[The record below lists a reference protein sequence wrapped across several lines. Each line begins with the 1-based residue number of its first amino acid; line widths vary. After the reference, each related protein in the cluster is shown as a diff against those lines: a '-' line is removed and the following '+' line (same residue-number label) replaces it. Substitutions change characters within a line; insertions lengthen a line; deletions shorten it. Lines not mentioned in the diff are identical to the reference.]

1 MSNPQRARAAPPSGG
16 QQRHGSAPPSGGQQP
31 PSSGR
36 QPPSGG
42 QQRHGSAPPS
52 SGWVTR
58 NWKRAALGVLALFVV
73 ISVGRSVLPALGIKA
88 PGGGGPAGNPTGKS
102 TQAKGLPKPAATLGG
117 VQVLGGGGPLI
128 TLNPGLVRP
137 STPVTVTGSGFDA
150 GAKVDVLL
158 GAASGSKSNKAT
170 PVATATA
177 GKDGSI
183 AATFKFP
190 TQATAVGTTQEITAQ
205 QRGGNKVAKAEAA
218 MTGGAAGEAKLSAVV
233 GKPGDTVSLSVS
245 GFAPGEDLNVYWGR
259 ISGPPSAT
267 LKADSSGSLSKA
279 PIRVGVGAVGTTS
292 LVIVGGKSGAAA
304 SLPFQILR
312 LYPSVAMKP
321 YAVKAAQ
328 PIGFAGKG
336 FDPGERV
343 LVHLNSAAGQPVMAL
358 PTDQGGGFSASGIVV
373 PFELTGRQTL
383 VFIGEQS
390 RASVSSGFMVLPY
403 QPIVRAST
411 YGAAPGTSVT
421 FYATGFAPN
430 EAVHVFVGGGKG
442 GGGELIAAFR
452 VDAKGRIGAG
462 GSYMIPGDAQN
473 SVTFNLVGTRSNA
486 SATTSVKV
494 DNSGGAV
501 DVPPQPKYSLPP
513 DLQK

>member
-1 MSNPQRARAAPPSGG
+1 MTNPQRARPAPQRGGSAPQRGGPSPQRGGPAPQRGRPAPPSGG
-16 QQRHGSAPPSGGQQP
+16 WA
-31 PSSGR
+31 
-36 QPPSGG
+36 
-42 QQRHGSAPPS
+42 
-52 SGWVTR
+52 TR
-58 NWKRAALGVLALFVV
+58 NWKRVALGLLALFVV
-73 ISVGRSVLPALGIKA
+73 ISVGRSVLPALGIKVS
-88 PGGGGPAGNPTGKS
+88 GGGGPTGAPTSNPTKP
-102 TQAKGLPKPAATLGG
+102 QDLPKPAATLGG

-137 STPVTVTGSGFDA
+137 STPITVSGTGFDA
-150 GAKVDVLL
+150 GSRVDVLL
-158 GAASGSKSNKAT
+158 GASGGKSNKAV

-183 AATFKFP
+183 SATFQFP
-190 TQATAVGTTQEITAQ
+190 AQASAVGTTQEITAQ

-233 GKPGDTVSLSVS
+233 GKPGDTVNLSVS

-267 LKADSSGSLSKA
+267 LKADSAGSLSKA
-279 PIRVGVGAVGTTS
+279 PLRVGLGAVGTTS
-292 LVIVGGKSGAAA
+292 LVIVGAKSGAAA

-343 LVHLNSAAGQPVMAL
+343 LVHMNSAAGQPIMAL
-358 PTDQGGGFSASGIVV
+358 PTDQYGAFSASGIVI
-373 PFELTGRQTL
+373 PFELTGKQSL

-390 RASVSSGFMVLPY
+390 RASTTSGFTVLPY
-403 QPIVRAST
+403 QPVVRAST
-411 YGAAPGTSVT
+411 YGASPGTSIT

-430 EAVHVFVGGGKG
+430 EAVHVYVGAGKG
-442 GGGELIAAFR
+442 GAGGELIAAFR

-462 GSYMIPGDAQN
+462 GSYMIPGNAQN
-473 SVTFNLVGTRSNA
+473 AVTFTLVGGRSNA
-486 SATTSVKV
+486 TATTTVKV

-501 DVPPQPKYSLPP
+501 DVPPQPKYTLPP

>member
-1 MSNPQRARAAPPSGG
+1 MDSPQRDGPTPPSG
-16 QQRHGSAPPSGGQQP
+16 
-31 PSSGR
+31 
-36 QPPSGG
+36 
-42 QQRHGSAPPS
+42 
-52 SGWVTR
+52 GWVTR
-58 NWKRAALGVLALFVV
+58 NWKRVALGVLALFVV
-73 ISVGRSVLPALGIKA
+73 VSVGRSVLPALGIKA
-88 PGGGGPAGNPTGKS
+88 PGGGNPAGNSAGKS
-102 TQAKGLPKPAATLGG
+102 TKAQDLPKPAATLGG

-150 GAKVDVLL
+150 GSKVDLL
-158 GAASGSKSNKAT
+158 LSASGSGTGGSKSNKAT
-170 PVATATA
+170 QVATATA

-190 TQATAVGTTQEITAQ
+190 TQASAVGATQEITAQ
-205 QRGGNKVAKAEAA
+205 QRGANKVAKAEAA
-218 MTGGAAGEAKLSAVV
+218 MAGGAAGEAKLSAVT
-233 GKPGDTVSLSVS
+233 GKPGDTVTLSVS
-245 GFAPGEDLNVYWGR
+245 GFAPGEDLKVYWGR

-279 PIRVGVGAVGTTS
+279 PIKVGVASIGNTS
-292 LVIVGGKSGAAA
+292 LVIVGDKSGAAA

-312 LYPSVAMKP
+312 LYPTVAMKP

-358 PTDQGGGFSASGIVV
+358 PTDQGGGFSASGIVI

-421 FYATGFAPN
+421 FYVNGFAPN
-430 EAVHVFVGGGKG
+430 EAVHVYVGRGKG
-442 GGGELIAAFR
+442 STGDLIAAFR
-452 VDAKGRIGAG
+452 VDAKGRAGAG

-473 SVTFNLVGTRSNA
+473 DVTFTMVGARSNA

-501 DVPPQPKYSLPP
+501 DVPPQPKYTLPP

>member
-1 MSNPQRARAAPPSGG
+1 MDNPQRDGPPPPSG
-16 QQRHGSAPPSGGQQP
+16 
-31 PSSGR
+31 
-36 QPPSGG
+36 
-42 QQRHGSAPPS
+42 
-52 SGWVTR
+52 GWVTR
-58 NWKRAALGVLALFVV
+58 NWKRVALGVLALFIV

-88 PGGGGPAGNPTGKS
+88 PGGGNPAGNSTGKS
-102 TQAKGLPKPAATLGG
+102 TKAKDLPKPAATLGG

-137 STPVTVTGSGFDA
+137 SLPVTVTGSGFDA
-150 GAKVDVLL
+150 GSKVDVLL
-158 GAASGSKSNKAT
+158 GGASGKDASGKDASGKDGSGSKSAKAT
-170 PVATATA
+170 QVATATA

-190 TQATAVGTTQEITAQ
+190 LQASAVGATQEITAQ
-205 QRGGNKVAKAEAA
+205 QRGGTKVAKAEAA
-218 MTGGAAGEAKLSAVV
+218 MAGGAAGEAKLSAVT

-245 GFAPGEDLNVYWGR
+245 GFAPGEDLKVYWGR

-279 PIRVGVGAVGTTS
+279 PIKVGVASIGNTS
-292 LVIVGGKSGAAA
+292 LVIVGDKSGAAA

-312 LYPSVAMKP
+312 LYPTVAMKP

-358 PTDQGGGFSASGIVV
+358 PTDQGGGFSASGIVI

-411 YGAAPGTSVT
+411 YGAAPGTSVA
-421 FYATGFAPN
+421 FYVNGFAPN
-430 EAVHVFVGGGKG
+430 EAVHVYVGRGKG
-442 GGGELIAAFR
+442 SAGDLIAAFR
-452 VDAKGRIGAG
+452 VDAKGRAGAG

-473 SVTFNLVGTRSNA
+473 DVTFTLVGARSNA

-501 DVPPQPKYSLPP
+501 DVPPQPKYTLPP